1 MLLAVKRYFMLMFL
15 VAQTVLSIFTIT
27 GLFGGDVNPL
37 IGMFRAMLAYALP
50 ILIAANLLFLIV
62 WLVRRKWILS
72 AIPVLTI
79 LLCIPYIGTLY
90 QLRPAPEDTSTD
102 GLRVATYNVH
112 GFSGET
118 SGFMAGDILA
128 QMRQQRVDV
137 LCMQEY
143 SDLSGD
149 QKNSERYKEYFPY
162 MAKGMDDMVIYSRY
176 PIAGQ
181 RTIEFEQ
188 TTNSAMWAD
197 VRWKGKTLRVFNVHM
212 ETTGF
217 NRALHVVG
225 KEEFDSQSK
234 RESRLVKAIY
244 QGYTIG
250 MVIRAGQANLV
261 ANEIHLA
268 DKPVIVCGDFNDVP
282 YSYTYNTIRGELSDG
297 FKQAG
302 SGWHYTFRGR
312 KAVRIDYIMQSDCL
326 ESRAYYTMPITYS
339 DHYPVVS
346 TLAWTGGR

>member
-1 MLLAVKRYFMLMFL
+1 MMLAVKRYAMLMML
-15 VAQTVLSIFTIT
+15 VAQIVLSVFTIT

-37 IGMFRAMLAYALP
+37 TGMFRAMLAYALP
-50 ILIAANLLFLIV
+50 ILIGANLLLLIA
-62 WLVRRKWILS
+62 WLIRRKWYLA

-79 LLCIPYIGTLY
+79 LFCIPYIGTLY
-90 QLRPAPEDTSTD
+90 QLRPTPADTATD
-102 GLRVATYNVH
+102 GLRIATYNVH

-128 QMRQQRVDV
+128 QMKQQGIDI
-137 LCMQEY
+137 LSMQEY
-143 SDLSGD
+143 SDISGD
-149 QKNSERYKEYFPY
+149 QKNSERYKTYFHY
-162 MAKGMDDMVIYSRY
+162 MAKGKDDMVIYSRF
-176 PIAGQ
+176 PITGS

-188 TTNSAMWAD
+188 SANSAMWAD
-197 VRWKGKTLRVFNVHM
+197 VTWKGKSIRVFNVHM

-217 NRALHVVG
+217 NRAIHVVN
-225 KEEFDSQSK
+225 KEEFTSQTK
-234 RESRLVKAIY
+234 KESRLVSAIY

-261 ANEIHLA
+261 ANEIHMSE
-268 DKPVIVCGDFNDVP
+268 KPVIVCGDFNDVP
-282 YSYTYNTIRGELSDG
+282 YSYTYNTIKGNLSDG

-312 KAVRIDYIMQSDCL
+312 KKVRIDYIFQSPEL
-326 ESRAYYTMPITYS
+326 ESQAYYTMPITYS

-346 TLAWTGGR
+346 TLK